1 MIKRINDKVYTN
13 AHPIDK
19 DLSLRVEP
27 ESAKMAGGTFDMK
40 EYKKYENASK
50 KGLNIKKILP
60 NITLKTMGEYYKIFM
75 KRNK

>member
-1 MIKRINDKVYTN
+1 MIKPVNDKIYTN
-13 AHPIDK
+13 AHPVD
-19 DLSLRVEP
+19 RVEP
-27 ESAKMAGGTFDMK
+27 ESVKMAGSTFNMK
-40 EYKKYENASK
+40 EYKQYESAAK

>member
-13 AHPIDK
+13 AHPID
-19 DLSLRVEP
+19 RVEP
-27 ESAKMAGGTFDMK
+27 ESVKMAGSTFDMK
-40 EYKKYENASK
+40 EYKKYENASN

-60 NITLKTMGEYYKIFM
+60 NISLKTMGEYYKLYM